1 MSSAIRPGGLQLRE
15 RRRLELA
22 ETILRIA
29 AEAFLDL
36 GYDGVSVAEICA
48 RAGISQS
55 TFFRTFDGKPSIV
68 SGSIEATHELIA
80 QRMRDCQD
88 NSILSC
94 YLDAFRAHFAKLGFE
109 TAPVLAANTAVV
121 TRPEVRGL
129 FLDSIA
135 DGPRHPFA
143 AELARR
149 LQTDVDDPRVA
160 TLRAIIW
167 VATDLAMTAVSPNG
181 DLDALIANIR
191 GRLADFVP

>member
-1 MSSAIRPGGLQLRE
+1 M
-15 RRRLELA
+15 
-22 ETILRIA
+22 RIA
-29 AEAFLDL
+29 VEAFQEL

-80 QRMRDCQD
+80 QRMRDCD
-88 NSILSC
+88 DDSILGC
-94 YLDAFRAHFAKLGFE
+94 YLGAFRDHFVQLGFT
-109 TAPVLAANTAVV
+109 TAPALAANTAVV

-135 DGPRHPFA
+135 DGPHHPFA

-149 LQTDVDDPRVA
+149 LHTEVDDPRVA

-167 VATDLAMTAVSPNG
+167 VATDLAMTTVAPAG
-181 DLDALIANIR
+181 DLNELIANIR
-191 GRLADFVP
+191 ARLIGFVP